1 MFRALPLGLALA
13 AALIL
18 SACGGSN
25 PKLIPQDRA
34 DRLTRVAD
42 QIAQRTSNHQ
52 CTAALSALRRARN
65 QVAELPRRVDRRLTA
80 NLNAW
85 LDQIGSRIPVDCKPT
100 ASPTPAATATAAPTQ
115 APTASPTPSPS
126 PTETPTP
133 TPSPTPSPSPTATAS
148 PKPGGGDQQ
157 GASNPS
163 GGVQPPVDGVQPP
176 STGGVDAG
184 NGNG

>member
-13 AALIL
+13 VALIL
-18 SACGGSN
+18 PACGGSN

-100 ASPTPAATATAAPTQ
+100 ASPTPAATATAVPTQ

-126 PTETPTP
+126 PTKT
-133 TPSPTPSPSPTATAS
+133 PTPSPSPTPS
-148 PKPGGGDQQ
+148 PGPGGG
-157 GASNPS
+157 GSN
-163 GGVQPPVDGVQPP
+163 
-176 STGGVDAG
+176 G
-184 NGNG
+184 NGNGNGNGTGNPGNSGNGNGNGNGNGH